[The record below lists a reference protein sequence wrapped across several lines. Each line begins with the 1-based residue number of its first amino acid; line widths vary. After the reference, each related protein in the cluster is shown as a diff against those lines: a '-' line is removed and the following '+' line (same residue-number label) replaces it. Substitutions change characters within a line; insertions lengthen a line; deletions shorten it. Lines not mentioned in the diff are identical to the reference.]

1 MIPTRG
7 GPPRVGSSVLGLAT
21 LVLRPAVVVG
31 VRARINDV
39 VQTLHE
45 GQSLNQ
51 NGYGANRV
59 PQSLSEGRTT
69 AAEMCFNCLY
79 AGR

>member
-1 MIPTRG
+1 
-7 GPPRVGSSVLGLAT
+7 VSSCTVLSLAT
-21 LVLRPAVVVG
+21 LVLHLLFVVG
-31 VRARINDV
+31 IRARINDV

-79 AGR
+79 TGR

>member
-1 MIPTRG
+1 ML
-7 GPPRVGSSVLGLAT
+7 SSS
-21 LVLRPAVVVG
+21 AVFVVG
-31 VRARINDV
+31 IRARITDA

-59 PQSLSEGRTT
+59 P
-69 AAEMCFNCLY
+69 
-79 AGR
+79 